1 VQASLKSL
9 QEFAGKGKNL
19 FGDDT
24 KIGDTAALPVAFDNK
39 ADLSARFD
47 KLAADARAAA
57 GAIKDEASFLAEWP
71 KVASNCG
78 GCHETYRV
86 KKS

>member
-1 VQASLKSL
+1 VS
-9 QEFAGKGKNL
+9 
-19 FGDDT
+19 
-24 KIGDTAALPVAFDNK
+24 IDNK

-47 KLAADARAAA
+47 QLAADARAAA

-78 GCHETYRV
+78 GCHEKYRV